1 MVAFKSQASRGL
13 AGINEGN
20 SSLTFTEERPMNLK
34 TISTVLAVSL
44 GGATFTIAQQ
54 PTRINLGEGEAK
66 ARKILLESAAKQGKI
81 LSPSAEATA
90 TVTHWNGTI
99 HWGGKNYHFSM
110 LGRNPADGSSTTI
123 IPVYVVP
130 VKLILPD
137 GSVWDPAA
145 VQVRKGVNAIDAT
158 TNSPIF
164 GNTTWMNGGVNLGD
178 TQYIDAF
185 QRGSW
190 WKYVSTTAADY
201 HVLFQPVLQTEVEW
215 TVPAGYGVQ
224 TPGSANGGNMADI
237 DINWFDF
244 QQQNYIASA
253 GLPGSVLPFFLTY
266 NTCEGQSDGTTE
278 SPCFAGAYHSVTG
291 PKLNQ
296 PYLNSPW
303 EGFVPDLFILSH
315 ELGETTGDP
324 FTVNNSP
331 CLADPNMETGDPV
344 QPFGL
349 KVPFAGV
356 TYHLEDLVF
365 YDWFAGPYP
374 APTSVNQRFTFLGSY
389 AYPCS
394 YTPSLP
400 GHK

>member
-1 MVAFKSQASRGL
+1 
-13 AGINEGN
+13 
-20 SSLTFTEERPMNLK
+20 MNLK
-34 TISTVLAVSL
+34 LTSTVLAFSMGCTAL
-44 GGATFTIAQQ
+44 GFAQQ
-54 PTRINLGEGEAK
+54 TSKINWAEGEAK
-66 ARKILLESAAKQGKI
+66 ARKILLEKAAKEGKV
-81 LSPSAEATA
+81 LDAASQATA
-90 TVTHWNGTI
+90 VVTHWNGIIT
-99 HWGGKNYHFSM
+99 WGGHNYHFSM
-110 LGRNPADGSSTTI
+110 LGRNPANGSSTTI

-130 VKLILPD
+130 VKIVLPD

-145 VQVRKGVNAIDAT
+145 VQVKKGVNAIDAT
-158 TNSPIF
+158 VNSPIF
-164 GNTTWMNGGVNLGD
+164 GNTTFMNGSVNLGD

-190 WKYVSTTAADY
+190 WKFVSTTAADY
-201 HVLFQPVLQTEVEW
+201 HVLFEPILQPEVVW
-215 TVPAGYGVQ
+215 TAPAGFGVQ

-237 DINWFDF
+237 DINWFDA
-244 QQQNYIASA
+244 QQTNYIASN
-253 GLPGSVLPFFLTY
+253 GLPGGVLPFFLTY

-278 SPCFAGAYHSVTG
+278 SGCFAGAYHSVTG

-324 FTVNNSP
+324 FVVNNSP

-344 QPFGL
+344 EPFGF
-349 KVPFAGV
+349 KVHFAGI

-365 YDWFAGPYP
+365 YDWFAGQYP
-374 APTSVNQRFTFLGSY
+374 APTSVNQRFTYMGSY

-394 YTPSLP
+394 YTPTP
-400 GHK
+400 